1 MLSLM
6 SGCLALL
13 TKLGIDELIHSLANS
28 TRTADGARRG
38 RYALANTHYRLDLCM
53 VLSTTDEA
61 RSNVWKGSQD
71 DKEWADKLDQGNF
84 GRHLK
89 MTRSGLTIWK
99 GSHDNKEWADKLDQG
114 NFALERV
121 VRWQGEGLSSMTKNS

>member
-1 MLSLM
+1 MHISIVCIETAIMLSLM

-84 GRHLK
+84 
-89 MTRSGLTIWK
+89 
-99 GSHDNKEWADKLDQG
+99 
-114 NFALERV
+114 ALERV